1 MKKIDIVFVIILII
15 QIINN
20 KIIII
25 SSRKLHNNNKPIL
38 NLKQSELFE
47 LIELSIIILLLIYS
61 ILNLEYVNGFMFII
75 IFIEHILQLL
85 YCYRIKNQ
93 YTKLSIMCIYIT
105 LLIYNIITYK
115 YIFVILWV
123 FAIFIHLVSYYYNTR
138 FMEIICMSN
147 YININ

>member
-15 QIINN
+15 LIINH
-20 KIIII
+20 KIIRI
-25 SSRKLHNNNKPIL
+25 SSKKLHNNKPIL

-47 LIELSIIILLLIYS
+47 LIELSIIISLVIYS
-61 ILNLEYVNGFMFII
+61 ILNLEYVNGFIFII

-85 YCYRIKNQ
+85 YCYRIENQ

-105 LLIYNIITYK
+105 LVIYNIITNK
-115 YIFVILWV
+115 YIFVILWF

-138 FMEIICMSN
+138 FMEIICISN